1 MKTVGV
7 DAARGG
13 WLAVVVDDRG
23 FQDAWLAPDLDVVV
37 ARCAAADSIVVD
49 VPIGLPPLGER
60 RRADAA
66 ARALVGVRRSS
77 IFWAPPRAALAAATY
92 AEARLVDPTLSA
104 QAFALKRAILDA
116 EQQGS
121 RVQEGH
127 PEASFRALAGSPLRY
142 AKRTWNGQML
152 RRQLLAT
159 AGIQLS
165 DDLLEA
171 GLVPPDDVLDAA
183 AMAWT
188 ARRVAAGISETLP
201 ADPTHTE
208 PVIRY

>member
-1 MKTVGV
+1 M
-7 DAARGG
+7 ARGRRRRPRIPG
-13 WLAVVVDDRG
+13 RLARSGPGCGRCPLCSCGLHRRGRPDRTST
-23 FQDAWLAPDLDVVV
+23 A
-37 ARCAAADSIVVD
+37 
-49 VPIGLPPLGER
+49 GER

>member
-1 MKTVGV
+1 M
-7 DAARGG
+7 
-13 WLAVVVDDRG
+13 
-23 FQDAWLAPDLDVVV
+23 
-37 ARCAAADSIVVD
+37 
-49 VPIGLPPLGER
+49 
-60 RRADAA
+60 
-66 ARALVGVRRSS
+66 
-77 IFWAPPRAALAAATY
+77 
-92 AEARLVDPTLSA
+92 
-104 QAFALKRAILDA
+104 
-116 EQQGS
+116 
-121 RVQEGH
+121 QEGH